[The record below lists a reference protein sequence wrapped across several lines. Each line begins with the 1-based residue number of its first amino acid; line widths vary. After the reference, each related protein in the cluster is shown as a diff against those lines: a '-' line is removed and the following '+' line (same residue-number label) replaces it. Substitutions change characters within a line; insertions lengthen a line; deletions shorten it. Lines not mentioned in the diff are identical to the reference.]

1 MLGSLERDE
10 HEGARLSLIAT
21 SSCCYDFGVEVGIGA
36 VVGAGIW
43 GNGLP
48 GGM

>member
-1 MLGSLERDE
+1 MMNMKA
-10 HEGARLSLIAT
+10 ARLSLIAT
-21 SSCCYDFGVEVGIGA
+21 SCRCYDFGVEVGIGA

-43 GNGLP
+43 VNGLP